1 MSMAQRTSCWIPLSE
16 RALLELREAVHEQ
29 AEVALRGASA
39 AKALGSG
46 KDGATKPIG
55 LEQGCQLVLYY
66 AQQLPELCRLCK
78 APREVCWSAVVF
90 YRRFFAVRSPMAF
103 DPTPVMFTAVFL
115 ACKVEEARQ
124 ITLDK
129 LLAAAEMSPAS
140 GMREKVIAMEV
151 PFLEGLGFDVTIEP
165 KVDSAFRALAED
177 LCGDLQLG
185 GSPAAASSAAVAAL
199 LSDEE
204 RRAEV
209 VRDAEDRLIQ
219 LAVRT
224 DAVLRWPS
232 SALLAVSFGVALG
245 MALTPPSGSGAEILE
260 VHWGTVGSLLEPKLE
275 LEGQRVALRAWM
287 DEVRQCF
294 RSPAFT
300 TPVPEAVAKEAAKA
314 ARRCHRAFDRLRE
327 RAAVDEQSMAPRLEK
342 KRKADRTQGQLT
354 TEAASK
360 RAAAEASA
368 SASAAEVGD
377 RTEVPF
383 AVGVAA
389 P

>member
-151 PFLEGLGFDVTIEP
+151 PFLEGL
-165 KVDSAFRALAED
+165 
-177 LCGDLQLG
+177 